1 MRVAVYLLTSN
12 ERLKRFAGTNKANAI
27 PKDVGS
33 RGFFKNHPARFT
45 IHAWSPKAED
55 KSASGFERFLIGR
68 SDTSDATIVFS
79 DQEWIKYTYYIR
91 SALFVVPFDSSTVG
105 DNPQNFFHRISAQG
119 LKAFGQL
126 LAKFDR
132 ADDGKLLTLPL
143 RNFRAEE
150 LAELSRLCREDVL
163 NPDFSNAVEAQ
174 LVALRKRERPRRR
187 SNYPNVY
194 AVDDEKRFFIYGHEK
209 HSRFATGDP
218 HITSCEICGHFRF
231 GKRIDPLRHYN
242 VSETEGDDT
251 SISGNFSDC
260 HGTNHAVGQKKYLNM
275 FPNDY
280 F

>member
-1 MRVAVYLLTSN
+1 MKVAVYLLTSN
-12 ERLKRFAGTNKANAI
+12 ERLKRFAGTTKANAI

-45 IHAWSPKAED
+45 LHSWSPKPED
-55 KSASGFERFLIGR
+55 RSASGFERFLIGR
-68 SDTSDATIVFS
+68 LSTSDATIIFS
-79 DQEWIKYTYYIR
+79 DQECIKYAYHIR
-91 SALFVVPFDSSTVG
+91 NAVFVVPFDSSKIG
-105 DNPQNFFHRISAQG
+105 DNPQNFFHKISALG

-143 RNFRAEE
+143 KNFRAEE
-150 LAELSRLCREDVL
+150 LVELSRLCRDDVL
-163 NPDFSNAVEAQ
+163 KPDFSNAVEAQ
-174 LVALRKRERPRRR
+174 LSALRIRERPRRR

-194 AVDDEKRFFIYGHEK
+194 AVDDNNRFFIYGNEK

-218 HITSCEICGHFRF
+218 HSTSCEICGHFRF
-231 GKRIDPLRHYN
+231 GKRIDSLRHYN

-251 SISGNFSDC
+251 RVSGDFIDC
-260 HGTNHAVGQKKYLNM
+260 HGTTHRVGQKKYLNM